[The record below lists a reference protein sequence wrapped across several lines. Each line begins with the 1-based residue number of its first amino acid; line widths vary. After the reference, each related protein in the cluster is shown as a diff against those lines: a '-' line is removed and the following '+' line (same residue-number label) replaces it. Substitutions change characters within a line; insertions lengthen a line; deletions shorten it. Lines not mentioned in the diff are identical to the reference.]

1 MEHGG
6 ADSLFSAPLLG
17 DVTGRDDSHPADG
30 ILAAGC
36 GNILSNDRRKD
47 YFRLCLSGL
56 DPKLFSYAKI
66 LCAVQS
72 LGPGSAADRCSL
84 SSHDLVVGNQV
95 LDWSRI
101 ILERKVLREAEEVL
115 ILRNHLIRG

>member
-1 MEHGG
+1 LEYGG
-6 ADSLFSAPLLG
+6 AHSLFSAPLLG
-17 DVTGRDDSHPADG
+17 GATGRDDSHPTDG

-36 GNILSNDRRKD
+36 GNILSSDRRKD

-56 DPKLFSYAKI
+56 DPKLFSHAEI
-66 LCAVQS
+66 LWAVQS

-95 LDWSRI
+95 LGWSRI

-115 ILRNHLIRG
+115 ILMESFDQG